1 MERDELLGELWLLQ
15 RGAFELFGCKRRGRE
30 KRIRRGFAKRPRTAV
45 AGIRRDFFPFQRTQL
60 LQPVEQSGRERAIIM
75 LDLAEVG
82 NGYAEP
88 AREIG
93 LLGSP
98 RDAEFA
104 ELCSSKN
111 ALPCHRNGLHCDGC
125 RAAAGV

>member
-1 MERDELLGELWLLQ
+1 MERDELVGELWLLQ
-15 RGAFELFGCKRRGRE
+15 RGAFELFGGERRCGE
-30 KRIRRGFAKRPRTAV
+30 KRIGGGFAKRARAAV
-45 AGIRRDFFPFQRTQL
+45 AGVRCDLFPFQRKQL
-60 LQPVEQSGRERAIIM
+60 LQPVEQRRRERAVIM

-82 NGYAEP
+82 NGNAEP
-88 AREIG
+88 ARKIG
-93 LLGSP
+93 LLGPP

-111 ALPCHRNGLHCDGC
+111 ALPCHRNALHCDGC